1 MNEIL
6 NNIGEAERGGLID
19 LGKALRRLITSG
31 GGGGATAANVTDF
44 RSGAS
49 DKYISPAVF
58 FDSHIAVTL
67 QDGATITPDL
77 SSGINFLIVLGGN
90 RLIANPSGIKVGQEG
105 ILLVQQDAAGG
116 HTPVWDTFWRFS
128 GTPTFY
134 DGPHAWTLVRYWV
147 QTSSVI
153 RATVEGGSS
162 SPIPAANV
170 AEIRAGLE
178 ALKYISPAAL
188 IASEEVV
195 TLVDAS
201 TIDIDLGEGINFQ
214 VTLGGNRTMGSPL
227 DQMPGRSGEI
237 IVRQDATG
245 GRTLAW
251 HADWKFTAG
260 TPALPSA
267 PNAAVTFRY
276 LVVGIGNVQVTPQPV
291 ASSVSDFW
299 QGSSQSLF
307 LSPQV
312 ASASLAPVTLADQA
326 VITPN
331 FSDGFIFSVTLGGNR
346 QIANPTNQKRQSGFF
361 YLKQDTTGGR
371 SVSWGSA
378 YKFLGNQVPILPT
391 DPNAWTIVPYWAM
404 ATDEIVCGS
413 VDSVGTGSGSSGI
426 LAATAAE
433 TRTATNATKYV
444 SPFALGGFFA
454 PTVIPDGTT
463 ITPNLDNGLTFISTL
478 QGNRQIANITN
489 QKIGFGGYFILIQDA
504 TGGRTPTWSSHYTFQ
519 GGTPVLNTAPN
530 AWTIIPYIIQDF
542 GVIRVI
548 SPQVSPIAPPSSV
561 AEYRAGVVDTKY
573 ISPKT
578 ATDGNA
584 PVALTDGATI
594 TVNLSLGRVFRVT
607 LEGDR
612 ALANPTNQ
620 IAGQSGLFIF
630 RQDSVGGRTLAFG
643 NQYLP
648 DGDPVVIGSNPN
660 QKTVVPYYVE
670 ESGKVHIG

>member
-6 NNIGEAERGGLID
+6 NNIGEAERGGLLD

-31 GGGGATAANVTDF
+31 GGGGATAATTTDF
-44 RSGAS
+44 RSGAA

-67 QDGATITPDL
+67 QDGPTITPDL
-77 SSGINFLIVLGGN
+77 SSAINFLIVLGGD

-105 ILLVQQDAAGG
+105 ILLVQQDATGG
-116 HTPVWDTFWRFS
+116 HTPVWDTFWKFS

-162 SPIPAANV
+162 SPIPAASV
-170 AEIRAGLE
+170 AEIRSGLE

-188 IASEEVV
+188 VASEAVV
-195 TLVDAS
+195 TLTDAA

-214 VTLGGNRTMGSPL
+214 VTLGGNREMGSPL

-237 IVRQDATG
+237 IVRQDNIG
-245 GRTLAW
+245 GRNLSW
-251 HADWKFTAG
+251 HQDWKFTAG
-260 TPALPSA
+260 TPALPST

-276 LVVGIGNVQVTPQPV
+276 LVVAIGNVQVTPQPV
-291 ASSVSDFW
+291 ASSVSEFW
-299 QGSSQSLF
+299 EGASQSLF

-312 ASASLAPVTLADQA
+312 ASASLAPVILADGPI
-326 VITPN
+326 ITPN
-331 FSDGFIFSVTLGGNR
+331 FSSGFIFSVTLQGNR
-346 QIANPTNQKRQSGFF
+346 QIATPINQKRQSGFF
-361 YLKQDTTGGR
+361 YLKQGDAGGW
-371 SVSWGSA
+371 SVSWSSA
-378 YKFLGNQVPILPT
+378 YKFIGNQAPTLPT
-391 DPNAWTIVPYWAM
+391 DPGAWTIVPYWAM

-413 VDSVGTGSGSSGI
+413 ADSVASGSGSSGI

-433 TRTATNATKYV
+433 TRAATLATKYV

-454 PTVIPDGTT
+454 PTVIPDGLT
-463 ITPNLDNGLTFISTL
+463 ITPNLNDGLTFISIL
-478 QGNRQIANITN
+478 GGNRTIANITN

-504 TGGRTPTWSSHYTFQ
+504 IGGRTPTWSSHYTFQ
-519 GGTPVLNTAPN
+519 GGTPVLNTTPN

-548 SPQVSPIAPPSSV
+548 SPQVSPIAPSASV
-561 AEYRAGVVDTKY
+561 AEYRAGAVDSKY

-584 PVALTDGATI
+584 PVALIDGATI
-594 TVNLSLGRVFRVT
+594 AVNLSLGRVFRVM

-620 IAGQSGLFIF
+620 IAGQSGMFIF
-630 RQDSVGGRTLAFG
+630 RQDAIGGRTLTFG